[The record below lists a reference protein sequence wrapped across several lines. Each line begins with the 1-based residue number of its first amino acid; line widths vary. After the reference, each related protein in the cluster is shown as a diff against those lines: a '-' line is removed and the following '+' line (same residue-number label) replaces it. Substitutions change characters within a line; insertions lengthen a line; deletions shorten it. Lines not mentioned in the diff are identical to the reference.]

1 MMVIY
6 KSTVIGKIL
15 IDIIGKKKISYRKV
29 AEDLDIDHASLYRSL
44 MEGANPEWKTI
55 KKVLD
60 YLGYEIRIVKS
71 KKRVK

>member
-1 MMVIY
+1 MVIY

-15 IDIIGKKKISYRKV
+15 KDIIEKKKTSYRKV
-29 AEDLDIDHASLYRSL
+29 AEDLGIDHASLYRSL

-55 KKVLD
+55 EKVLD
-60 YLGYEIRIVKS
+60 YLGYEIRMVKS